1 MLMFIY
7 IGDYLPDLYHTEPS
21 EVKPPSNE
29 LQSEEALSVKGDNEN
44 IVSLVGKSP
53 EEIIGLFGEP
63 TRIDPSAYG
72 YDWWVYHESPE
83 AYFQIGVLE
92 NEIVTVYAIGQ
103 HMNTTPF
110 VIGADRKELMSEF
123 SLQKEVEFSYEGDF
137 YKFELSDEDVKT
149 RPLLKYDDVFVQL
162 YFDDFLGTVSSI
174 RVMNEET
181 LIKQRPYSLTY
192 RGSLYDT
199 PPLSKEEWSQIEKGT
214 AQQIL
219 DITNVIRKRHH
230 LDLLTWHE
238 EVSSVAYGHSKD
250 MSDNQYFSH
259 VSPTKGDLGDRL
271 KKGNVQFLSA
281 GENIAS
287 QYQDGIAAVEG
298 WLNSEGHRKALLN
311 KDFTSLGV
319 GVYEKYY
326 TQNFIEIGM

>member
-1 MLMFIY
+1 M
-7 IGDYLPDLYHTEPS
+7 PDLYHKEQN
-21 EVKPPSNE
+21 EVQPPSNE
-29 LQSEEALSVKGDNEN
+29 LQSEEALSLHGENEN

-53 EEIIGLFGEP
+53 EEVIGLFGEP
-63 TRIDPSAYG
+63 TRIDASAYG
-72 YDWWVYHESPE
+72 YDWWVYNETPE
-83 AYFQIGVLE
+83 TYFQIGVLD

-103 HMNTTPF
+103 NTNTSPF
-110 VIGADRKELMSEF
+110 VIGEDYKEL
-123 SLQKEVEFSYEGDF
+123 LNKIDVDKEVEFSHEGDF
-137 YKFELSDEDVKT
+137 YKFELSDEDRKT

-162 YFDDFLGTVSSI
+162 YVDDFLGTVSSI

-181 LIKQRPYSLTY
+181 LIKQRPYALSY
-192 RGSLYDT
+192 RGTLYDSA
-199 PPLSKEEWSQIEKGT
+199 PLSDEEWSEIEAGT

-230 LDLLTWHE
+230 LHSLKWND
-238 EVSSVAYGHSKD
+238 EVAKVAYGHSKD
-250 MSDNQYFSH
+250 MSDDAYFSH

-271 KKGNVQFLSA
+271 QKGEVDFVSA

-311 KDFTSLGV
+311 KEFTSLGV
-319 GVYEKYY
+319 GVYQKFY
-326 TQNFIEIGM
+326 TQNFIQTDM